1 MTTINI
7 ATTLPTGTFHK
18 RQSGLWGQV
27 RASSE
32 IEAKLAR
39 VEPLFKELHG
49 RGLNRTTFFTKCRE
63 IAREGK
69 SDVGGYLQ
77 YMVQDVTGIILG
89 EMHRR
94 IGKEVRRNKK
104 LKNVVL
110 KRTNVVFEVGGITF
124 DTADYVKAVQG
135 RTVVDGFAVQ
145 DSKIRKLYESLLKRN
160 YPVSKATLMKESGI
174 DSAAHFYV
182 TIQELRAKGFTIDMQ
197 RGTHRS
203 IAPKYSL
210 VA

>member
-7 ATTLPTGTFHK
+7 ATTLPTGTFHA
-18 RQSGLWGQV
+18 RQSGLWGQL
-27 RASSE
+27 RASVE

-49 RGLNRTTFFTKCRE
+49 RGLNRTAFFTKCRE
-63 IAREGK
+63 LARETKG
-69 SDVGGYLQ
+69 DVGGYLQ
-77 YMVQDVTGIILG
+77 YTTQAIAGIMLG
-89 EMHRR
+89 EMHTR

-104 LKNVVL
+104 LKNEVL
-110 KRTNVVFEVGGITF
+110 KRTNVVFELGDIVF
-124 DTADYVKAVQG
+124 DTAEFVKGASGMRCVN
-135 RTVVDGFAVQ
+135 GFATQ
-145 DSKIRKLYESLLKRN
+145 DSKTYKLYEALLKRN
-160 YPVSKATLMKESGI
+160 YPVSKVTLMKESGI
-174 DSAAHFYV
+174 DSVAHFYV

>member
-27 RASSE
+27 RASVE
-32 IEAKLAR
+32 IEAKLDR

-89 EMHRR
+89 E
-94 IGKEVRRNKK
+94 IA
-104 LKNVVL
+104 
-110 KRTNVVFEVGGITF
+110 T
-124 DTADYVKAVQG
+124 
-135 RTVVDGFAVQ
+135 Q
-145 DSKIRKLYESLLKRN
+145 DSKTYKLYESLLKRN

-174 DSAAHFYV
+174 DSVAHFYV